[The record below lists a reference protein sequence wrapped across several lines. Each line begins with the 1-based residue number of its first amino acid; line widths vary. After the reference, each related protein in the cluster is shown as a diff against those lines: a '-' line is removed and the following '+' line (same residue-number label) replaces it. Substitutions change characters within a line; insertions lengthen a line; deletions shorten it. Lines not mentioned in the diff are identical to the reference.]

1 MKATPDERLVERA
14 RRGDAAA
21 FDELTERHLDAA
33 YGLAFALLGSP
44 DDAED
49 CVQDSFIRA
58 LERLDQ
64 CRTPE
69 RFRAWLLR
77 IVRNQALN
85 MRRRGRVRAAV
96 PLEEGLSLVSDREDP
111 ERDAERGRLRERLA
125 GALALLTEGQ
135 RTVVVL
141 HDLEGWRH
149 AEIAR
154 FLNIRTGASRALLF
168 KARQTLRKVLGRQP
182 MFEEWR

>member
-1 MKATPDERLVERA
+1 MMATPDERLVERA

-33 YGLAFALLGSP
+33 YELALALLGSP

-64 CRTPE
+64 CRTPA
-69 RFRAWLLR
+69 RFRHWLLR
-77 IVRNQALN
+77 IVRNRALN
-85 MRRRGRVRAAV
+85 MMRHGRVRAAI
-96 PLEEGLSLVSDREDP
+96 PLDGLDLPSGEADP
-111 ERDAERGRLRERLA
+111 ARGVDRGRLRERLA
-125 GALALLTEGQ
+125 SALALLTEGQ

-149 AEIAR
+149 DEIAE

-168 KARQTLRKVLGRQP
+168 KARQTLRKVLGGQP
-182 MFEEWR
+182 TFEEWR

>member
-1 MKATPDERLVERA
+1 MATPDERLVERA

-33 YGLAFALLGSP
+33 YGLALALLGSP

-69 RFRAWLLR
+69 RFRAWLLE
-77 IVRNQALN
+77 IVRNRALN
-85 MRRRGRVRAAV
+85 MKRHGRVRVAV
-96 PLEEGLSLVSDREDP
+96 PLDGLDLASGRPDP
-111 ERDAERGRLRERLA
+111 ARDAERGRLRELLT
-125 GALALLTEGQ
+125 GALAMLTERQ

-141 HDLEGWRH
+141 HDLEGWQH
-149 AEIAR
+149 DEIAE
-154 FLNIRTGASRALLF
+154 FLKIRTGASRALLF
-168 KARQTLRKVLGRQP
+168 KARRTLRKVLGGLP
-182 MFEEWR
+182 TFEEWR

>member
-77 IVRNQALN
+77 IVRNRALN
-85 MRRRGRVRAAV
+85 MKRRGRVRAAV
-96 PLEEGLSLVSDREDP
+96 PLDGLSLASDREDP
-111 ERDAERGRLRERLA
+111 ERDAERGRVRERLV

-149 AEIAR
+149 TEIAEL
-154 FLNIRTGASRALLF
+154 LNIRTGASRALLF
-168 KARQTLRKVLGRQP
+168 KARRALRKVLGGQP
-182 MFEEWR
+182 TFEEWR